1 MIKSDQE
8 FYIKSQQQLIIRLMK
23 LLDWVLECEKKVHKA
38 ETDSWYLN
46 WKVSY
51 LEKKLKEL
59 DIPLYSGSQVKLAF
73 YQKPYILKD
82 ATTYGTS
89 LKLVGVQVISTVNV
103 AGVAKGELDVEEVSN
118 LFGTTEGY
126 KVGDVEDDF

>member
-8 FYIKSQQQLIIRLMK
+8 FYIKSQQQLIVRLMK
-23 LLDWVLECEKKVHKA
+23 LLDWVLECAKKVHKA

-59 DIPLYSGSQVKLAF
+59 DIPLYS
-73 YQKPYILKD
+73 
-82 ATTYGTS
+82 
-89 LKLVGVQVISTVNV
+89 
-103 AGVAKGELDVEEVSN
+103 
-118 LFGTTEGY
+118 
-126 KVGDVEDDF
+126 EDDEDIKNLHANKKINGRDGKYDE

>member
-1 MIKSDQE
+1 MIKSDKD
-8 FYIKSQQQLIIRLMK
+8 FLLKSSQQMNVRLMK

-59 DIPLYSGSQVKLAF
+59 DVPLYS
-73 YQKPYILKD
+73 
-82 ATTYGTS
+82 
-89 LKLVGVQVISTVNV
+89 
-103 AGVAKGELDVEEVSN
+103 
-118 LFGTTEGY
+118 
-126 KVGDVEDDF
+126 EDDEDIKNLMNNKKINGKTGEVEHD